1 MPRHNIAYHGHVFQ
15 IVETKNNKPLSKYMS
30 NTLKNIKFHDDFKPI
45 FDNEGI
51 QTYSDEELKNM
62 KSGRKGP
69 TFKNI
74 EKITTVNVPS
84 LKNGAEIIK
93 K

>member
-1 MPRHNIAYHGHVFQ
+1 
-15 IVETKNNKPLSKYMS
+15 MS
-30 NTLKNIKFHDDFKPI
+30 ETLKNIKFHDFKPI

-51 QTYSDEELKNM
+51 QTYSDGELKNM

-74 EKITTVNVPS
+74 EKITTINVPS
-84 LKNGAEIIK
+84 FKNATEIIK

>member
-1 MPRHNIAYHGHVFQ
+1 
-15 IVETKNNKPLSKYMS
+15 MS
-30 NTLKNIKFHDDFKPI
+30 NTLKNIKFRDDFKPI

-51 QTYSDEELKNM
+51 QTYSDKELKNM
-62 KSGRKGP
+62 KSSRKGP

-74 EKITTVNVPS
+74 EKITTFNVPS

>member
-1 MPRHNIAYHGHVFQ
+1 
-15 IVETKNNKPLSKYMS
+15 MS

-45 FDNEGI
+45 FDVEGKK
-51 QTYSDEELKNM
+51 TYTDKELKDM
-62 KSGRKGP
+62 KSSRRGP

>member
-1 MPRHNIAYHGHVFQ
+1 MKTTI
-15 IVETKNNKPLSKYMS
+15 
-30 NTLKNIKFHDDFKPI
+30 
-45 FDNEGI
+45 
-51 QTYSDEELKNM
+51 KNM
-62 KSGRKGP
+62 KSGRKDP

-74 EKITTVNVPS
+74 EKITTINVPS

>member
-1 MPRHNIAYHGHVFQ
+1 
-15 IVETKNNKPLSKYMS
+15 
-30 NTLKNIKFHDDFKPI
+30 
-45 FDNEGI
+45 
-51 QTYSDEELKNM
+51 M
-62 KSGRKGP
+62 KSSRKGP

-84 LKNGAEIIK
+84 LKNGTEIIK

>member
-1 MPRHNIAYHGHVFQ
+1 
-15 IVETKNNKPLSKYMS
+15 
-30 NTLKNIKFHDDFKPI
+30 
-45 FDNEGI
+45 
-51 QTYSDEELKNM
+51 M
-62 KSGRKGP
+62 KSSRKGP

-74 EKITTVNVPS
+74 EKITVNVPS